1 MTQNQGQ
8 QLLNDMDTVIAR
20 LNNLLTDNDTQISLL
35 QTIRDWL
42 DQIDV
47 DIVDFAGIVD
57 TWFLTIYM
65 YRYPIMMVLLA
76 IFTLL
81 AMRGGRDN

>member
-8 QLLNDMDTVIAR
+8 QLLNDMDTVLAR
-20 LNNLLTDNDTQISLL
+20 LNNLLADNDTQISLL

-42 DQIDV
+42 DQIDA
-47 DIVDFAGIVD
+47 DIVDFAGIFD
-57 TWFLTIYM
+57 TWLTTLYQ
-65 YRYPIMMVLLA
+65 YRYPVMLMLFA

-81 AMRGGRDN
+81 AIGRNRDN